1 MRDLVAVLDIGKTN
15 AKVVVADPATGEELW
30 SLTHANRPA
39 PDAPYRAIDAAG
51 IEAFLKA
58 ALAEAAERGRIGTL
72 VPVAHGGCAA
82 LATDTDL
89 ALPVMDYE
97 EPSLEEVA
105 EAYRPLRDPFV
116 ETGTPFL
123 PLGLNV
129 GRQLYYLETRFPAD
143 FARARHLLFWP
154 QYWARRLSGVAASEI
169 TSLGCHSDLW
179 EPAGHRFSGLARRRG
194 WDRLVPPLA
203 RASDRVGRI
212 APEWARATGLDP
224 ATEVLAGIHDSN
236 ASFLRHRVARPAGAP
251 FVVVSSGTWAVLL
264 ASGTP
269 TDRLDE
275 ARDCQINIDALGSPA
290 PTAKFMG
297 GREYAAIA
305 GEAPAAATL
314 ADLDA
319 VLAAGAAAWPTFA
332 ATGGQFQ
339 GRPGRVEG
347 ADGLGAGG
355 RAALASLYV
364 ALVADVCLDLLGA
377 VRGDIVVEGPFAE
390 SALIAPILAT
400 LRRDQAVTCS
410 TDRAGTIGGALCLA
424 STKVPP
430 PRLRPVAPLSDSRIA
445 AHRRMWR
452 ERLGEPA
459 AVPAG

>member
-15 AKVVVADPATGEELW
+15 AKVVVADPASGEEVW
-30 SLTHANRPA
+30 SRTAPNRPA
-39 PDAPYRAIDAAG
+39 PDAPYRAIDAAA

-58 ALAEAAERGRIGTL
+58 ALAVAPERGRIGAV

-82 LATDTDL
+82 LVTADGL

-105 EAYRPLRDPFV
+105 AAYRPLRDPFA

-129 GRQLYYLETRFPAD
+129 GRQLYYLETRHPEG
-143 FARARHLLFWP
+143 FARARRLLFWP
-154 QYWARRLSGVAASEI
+154 QYWAWRLSGVAASEI

-179 EPAGHRFSGLARRRG
+179 EPAGSRFSGLARRRG
-194 WDRLVPPLA
+194 WDRLVPRLA
-203 RASDRVGRI
+203 KASDRLGRL
-212 APEWARATGLDP
+212 APDWVAATGLDP

-236 ASFLRHRVARPAGAP
+236 ASFFRHRIARADGAP

-264 ASGTP
+264 ASGAP

-305 GEAPAAATL
+305 GEDAAAPAP

-319 VLAAGAAAWPTFA
+319 VLVAGAAAWPAFA
-332 ATGGQFQ
+332 AAGGPFQ
-339 GRPGRVEG
+339 GHEG
-347 ADGLGAGG
+347 AASDAESLTGGG

-377 VRGDIVVEGPFAE
+377 ASGDVVLEGPFAD
-390 SALIAPILAT
+390 SPLIGPVLAALRPG
-400 LRRDQAVTCS
+400 QAVVRS

-424 STKVPP
+424 SPLVPP
-430 PRLRPVAPLSDSRIA
+430 PRLRPVAALDDPRLA

-452 ERLGEPA
+452 ERLGEP
-459 AVPAG
+459 VAGATG